1 MRRRVLRERQFVL
14 LLVLITGSAPAVAGV
29 PVRFERFGPE
39 HGLSH
44 NTVND
49 LIQDQ
54 QGFLW
59 LATDDGLDRFDGYEF
74 RHYRIDPS
82 TGHGNVVK
90 RLLEDSR
97 GNLWVG
103 SRYGLYRFD
112 RKTEQFRLEMP
123 SAKEKDA
130 AANEVGALFEDASG
144 TVWVGAGSAL
154 LEYDAA
160 RSRFYHHSLRS
171 NDSDM
176 DERILGIQ
184 QDRDGRVWV
193 MTVTQDGTRQHLHR
207 MNAEGV
213 WQRLTSLNTSAP
225 GTAFVIDSGGTFWL
239 APGPDRAPGT
249 DGLRLA
255 PAGVLP
261 PEAGFTDV
269 EEHADGSVWVGT
281 QRGLRRFQPETGA
294 ATDYLLDS
302 AGDNWLRNYV
312 LCLLSDRAG
321 SMWVGTLGGLFRHDP
336 HSKPFRHLDH
346 DPQNPNSLSGDPVSA
361 VVEDANEDLWVATF
375 GSGLNRVDHRTGA
388 VERFRH
394 APGNPQSLC
403 TDDVWALHLASDGRL
418 WIGGI
423 GKLCTMDA
431 SKRFTTV
438 ELRPPES
445 QPDHPFNIRTIDEL
459 PSGRLWVAS
468 LSRGLFVGDA
478 AGDRWARLESP
489 AASSLVT
496 SRFVGPHE
504 AWFGQG
510 VGPLIRL
517 DPETEVIEAVELG
530 HVRDQAFG
538 SLEVF
543 AIHRAPSGLL
553 WLGTDRGLARFN
565 PADGTL
571 DLPMAESELP
581 GSIVYS
587 ILEDERDR
595 LWVGTNRG
603 LARFDPAL
611 PHGQRVRTFDLSE
624 GVGNLEFNR
633 NAAYRSR
640 SGEML
645 FGGMT
650 GLTVFHPSKIED
662 NPHVPPVVLTGIHI
676 LGEEGERELNPAA
689 LESLTLEPT
698 DWATS
703 FDFAAL
709 NFTLPEKNLYAYKLE
724 GFDSEWIE
732 AGVQRSARYTSL
744 PAGSYVL
751 RIRGS
756 NNDGIWN
763 EEGVSLPVRVLPPFW
778 HTWWFRLGVL
788 AAITALLYLA
798 YRLRM
803 RRLRE
808 LERMRLQIA
817 SDLHDEIGSELAAIA
832 LATAMVGES
841 SALSEHERAK
851 LSDVEDSSLSVMQK
865 LRDIVWYINP
875 EEDRLDSTVSRMRS
889 VARSLLGSI
898 EYDFETNIEDGRVP
912 IEMKRRGHLL
922 LSYRELLTNI
932 VRHSGAQSV
941 AIRLWAEDE
950 HLVLEVEDD
959 GVGFDP
965 QAPTDG
971 SGLRGMRRRAELL
984 RAELAVA
991 GSPGRGTRVRLRVA
1005 I

>member
-1 MRRRVLRERQFVL
+1 MLQGRRLVL
-14 LLVLITGSAPAVAGV
+14 LLVLITGSAPAVAEV
-29 PVRFERFGPE
+29 PTRFERFGPE

-59 LATDDGLDRFDGYEF
+59 LATDDGLDRYDGYEF

-82 TGHGNVVK
+82 AGHGNVVR

-123 SAKEKDA
+123 AAKERDPP
-130 AANEVGALFEDASG
+130 ANEVGALFEDASG
-144 TVWVGAGSAL
+144 TVWAGVGSAL
-154 LEYDAA
+154 LEYDEA
-160 RSRFYHHSLRS
+160 RSRFDHHLLP
-171 NDSDM
+171 SDL
-176 DERILGIQ
+176 DEPIRGIQ
-184 QDRDGRVWV
+184 QDRDERLWV
-193 MTVTQDGTRQHLHR
+193 MTVAQDGTRQHLHR
-207 MNAEGV
+207 MSSEGV
-213 WQRLTSLNTSAP
+213 WQRVTSVNASVPGSA
-225 GTAFVIDSGGTFWL
+225 FMIDSRGTFWL
-239 APGPDRAPGT
+239 ARGPDRAPGA
-249 DGLRLA
+249 DGLKLA
-255 PAGVLP
+255 PAGVLTL
-261 PEAGFTDV
+261 EGGLTAV
-269 EEHADGSVWVGT
+269 EDHADGSVWIGT
-281 QRGLRRFQPETGA
+281 QRGLRRFQPETGT
-294 ATDYLLDS
+294 ATELLLDS

-312 LCLLSDRAG
+312 VSLLRDRAG

-336 HSKPFRHLDH
+336 NSKPFRHLEH
-346 DPQNPNSLSGDPVSA
+346 DPQNLNSLSGNPVSA

-375 GSGLNRVDHRTGA
+375 GSGLNRVDRRTGT

-394 APGNPQSLC
+394 APGNPESLC
-403 TDDVWALHLASDGRL
+403 TDDVWALHVASDGRL

-423 GKLCTMDA
+423 DKLCTLDA
-431 SKRFTTV
+431 SRRFTTV
-438 ELRPPES
+438 EIRPPEV
-445 QPDHPFNIRTIDEL
+445 QRDDPFHVRVIDEL
-459 PSGRLWVAS
+459 PNGRLWVAS
-468 LSRGLFVGDA
+468 LNRGLFVGDTA
-478 AGDRWARLESP
+478 AGRWRRLEGP
-489 AASSLVT
+489 ATSSVVT
-496 SRFVGPHE
+496 ARFVGPRE

-517 DPETEVIEAVELG
+517 DPKTEVLEAVELR
-530 HVRDQAFG
+530 HASDQAFG

-543 AIHRAPSGLL
+543 AIHRSPSGLL
-553 WLGTDRGLARFN
+553 LLGTDRGLGRFN

-571 DLPMAESELP
+571 DLPMAETELA
-581 GSIVYS
+581 GAIVYS
-587 ILEDERDR
+587 ILEDEKNR
-595 LWVGTNRG
+595 LWLGTNRG
-603 LARFDPAL
+603 LTRLDLASPR
-611 PHGQRVRTFDLSE
+611 GQRVRTFELAE

-633 NAAYRSR
+633 NAAYLSR
-640 SGEML
+640 NGEML
-645 FGGMT
+645 FGGMR

-662 NPHVPPVVLTGIHI
+662 NPHVPPVVLTGIHV

-689 LESLTLEPT
+689 LESLTLEPA
-698 DWATS
+698 DYAVS

-709 NFTLPEKNLYAYKLE
+709 NFTLPEKNRYAYKLE
-724 GFDSEWIE
+724 GLDSDWIE
-732 AGVQRSARYTSL
+732 ASVQRSARYTSL
-744 PAGSYVL
+744 PAGKYVL
-751 RIRGS
+751 RIKGS

-763 EEGVSLPVRVLPPFW
+763 EVGVSLPVRVLPPFW

-788 AAITALLYLA
+788 AAVGVLLYIA
-798 YRLRM
+798 YRVHM

-808 LERMRLQIA
+808 LELMRLQIA
-817 SDLHDEIGSELAAIA
+817 SDLHDEMGSELAAIA
-832 LATAMVGES
+832 LTTAMVGES
-841 SALSEHERAK
+841 GALSEDERAK
-851 LSDVEDSSLSVMQK
+851 LSEVVDSSQSLTQR

-898 EYDFETNIEDGRVP
+898 EYDFETNVEDGRVP

-932 VRHSGAQSV
+932 VRHSQAHSV
-941 AIRLWAEDE
+941 AIRLSAEDE

-965 QAPTDG
+965 EAPTDG

-984 RAELAVA
+984 RAELTVDCSS
-991 GSPGRGTRVRLRVA
+991 GQGTRVRLRVA